1 MKNIYIAIGFFLFI
15 TSCYKEII
23 VTDTGVVT
31 DTDKEV
37 FELSVSPEMQKF
49 IYSSKDT
56 SYSIEDPDLFL
67 MFNGHQVEI
76 REIRIRGRTT
86 LDFKRKSYS
95 VSLDK
100 PIFIRGRDGDEIK
113 KLIRFKLISLS
124 MDYTYIKNRIAFG
137 ILEQKG
143 IMPLFYKYVEFI
155 INGDTQGVYLL
166 IEDPEQFFKEQGSEF
181 ILRRDYHHGIEDSEY
196 EPASHSRPREEYET
210 RFRELY
216 TQLPY
221 TNGEEL
227 YEAINQRIDL
237 NQYFRKMGIDYL
249 LQNGDYT
256 DEIYLYAMIEQDV
269 IRFKIIPW
277 DYDDIFREYP
287 HEVGRSWGTGTLFGN
302 RVYNSHQDI
311 FDEIGDKLIFSIE
324 DDLDYAIA
332 MDSFLYARYES
343 TLDNLVKSIDVED
356 IEALFDQVENELAPF
371 YNDWDVILQSQY
383 DNNPTSLELWQNNMH
398 DKQTLLEERLAS
410 MKSQLEI
417 QVKSQ
422 QP

>member
-1 MKNIYIAIGFFLFI
+1 MKNIYIAIGVLLFL
-15 TSCYKEII
+15 TSCYKE
-23 VTDTGVVT
+23 VVVT

-37 FELSVSPEMQKF
+37 FELSVSPEMQEF
-49 IYSSKDT
+49 IYSSRDT
-56 SYSIEDPDLFL
+56 SYSIEDPDLSL
-67 MFNGHQVEI
+67 IFNDHQVVI

-86 LDFKRKSYS
+86 LNFKRKSYS
-95 VSLDK
+95 VSLDN
-100 PIFIRGRDGDEIK
+100 PIFIRGRNGDEIK
-113 KLIRFKLISLS
+113 RVIRFKLISLS

-137 ILEQKG
+137 ILEQAG

-166 IEDPEQFFKEQGSEF
+166 VEDPEQFFKEQGSEF

-196 EPASHSRPREEYET
+196 EPASHFKPREEYET
-210 RFRELY
+210 RFREIY

-221 TNGEEL
+221 SNGEEL
-227 YEAINQRIDL
+227 YEAISQRIDL

-256 DEIYLYAMIEQDV
+256 DEVYLYATIEQDA

-287 HEVGRSWGTGTLFGN
+287 HEVGCSWGTGTLFGN
-302 RVYNSHQDI
+302 RYYNSHQDI

-343 TLDNLVKSIDVED
+343 TLANLVKEMDVED
-356 IEALFDQVENELAPF
+356 IEALFDQVENELTPF
-371 YNDWDVILQSQY
+371 YSDGDVILQSQY

-398 DKQTLLEERLAS
+398 EKQALLEERLES
-410 MKSQLEI
+410 MKSQLKI
-417 QVKSQ
+417 QVSFQ